1 MAGNLVASTSAGDA
15 ILADIANGLDLV
27 DQCEEDGPGRL
38 DMLPGYLNEFMW
50 RERAGADKFN
60 AILNEI
66 VLQYPV
72 NR

>member
-1 MAGNLVASTSAGDA
+1 M
-15 ILADIANGLDLV
+15 I
-27 DQCEEDGPGRL
+27 
-38 DMLPGYLNEFMW
+38 PGYLDEFML

-66 VLQYPV
+66 ALQYPV